1 MENPRKLEAV
11 YEIIMV
17 EWLSDIFDYIYSS
30 TDKMSDSGTLSL
42 SGMQI
47 PCITND
53 NDMISTFLETVLV
66 WHKPYWAEAQQTL
79 GPNIP
84 IITTSYLHSSSSAS
98 SYAKNGLV
106 KEQGPWHWRTHN
118 PVSRQP
124 LNVVLVLI
132 RE

>member
-17 EWLSDIFDYIYSS
+17 EWLSDIFGYIYSS

-66 WHKPYWAEAQQTL
+66 
-79 GPNIP
+79 
-84 IITTSYLHSSSSAS
+84 
-98 SYAKNGLV
+98 
-106 KEQGPWHWRTHN
+106 
-118 PVSRQP
+118 
-124 LNVVLVLI
+124 
-132 RE
+132 